1 MANRKGDRGSFPS
14 EKGREKTDKGW
25 HNSPKEDIGFGL
37 EPDPFKTALDRY
49 GVWPVTVWDCDFG
62 DSMLKRLKTEIG
74 DGSWQGGSTR
84 AKSFHSFDIDKIR
97 KRTHMYNEISES
109 VFNPIVAI
117 WILNLF
123 APQTGIVYDPF
134 AGGGCRAIISAKKGL
149 KYIGIELRQ
158 KEVDAVKARLKS
170 NNVTA
175 KIICGDS
182 RNVPQIPNE
191 SADFLITC
199 PPYYN
204 MEKYDGGPNDISMAN
219 TYDEFLDK
227 IEASIKE
234 SHRILRPGSLSCWVV
249 GLHRNKNGELL
260 TIPHDIVKIHKR
272 HGYKHKEEI
281 VLNWNKNTTGALRR
295 VGNFEK
301 GNKFLIRNHEYLEV
315 FESQQGHKEIH
326 DGKKT

>member
-1 MANRKGDRGSFPS
+1 M
-14 EKGREKTDKGW
+14 
-25 HNSPKEDIGFGL
+25 
-37 EPDPFKTALDRY
+37 
-49 GVWPVTVWDCDFG
+49 WDCDFS
-62 DSMLKRLKTEIG
+62 DPMLKRLKTEIG
-74 DGSWQGGSTR
+74 DGCSAGQNTGALGYQTKRPDIFTRKDSFNQGKGSGYKQTMGPGFKPGISAANNDR
-84 AKSFHSFDIDKIR
+84 V
-97 KRTHMYNEISES
+97 SES
-109 VFNPIVAI
+109 IFNPVVAI

-123 APQTGIVYDPF
+123 APQTGVVYDPF
-134 AGGGCRAIISAKKGL
+134 AGGGCRAIISAKKEL
-149 KYIGIELRQ
+149 KYIGIELRRE
-158 KEVDAVKARLKS
+158 EVNAIKTRLKD
-170 NNVTA
+170 NNITA

-315 FESQQGHKEIH
+315 FESQ
-326 DGKKT
+326 